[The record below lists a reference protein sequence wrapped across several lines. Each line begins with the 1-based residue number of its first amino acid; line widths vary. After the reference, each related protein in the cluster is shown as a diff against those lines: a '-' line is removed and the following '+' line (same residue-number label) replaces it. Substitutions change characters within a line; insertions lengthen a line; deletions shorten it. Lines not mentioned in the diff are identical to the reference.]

1 MPAPDISYATTEH
14 LYLNQILPLAL
25 SKLGK
30 LVFHASAVE
39 LADGAIA
46 FLAPSGRGKSTL
58 AASFAA
64 NGHRF
69 LTDDSLVLEQRDGHY
84 LVQPSHPSVRLWEDS
99 EERLF
104 SGSATTTQPLDYT
117 SKLRVPAGSQVPH
130 CDQPRRLIS
139 AYFLGDGYCAE
150 GITLE
155 RLTEA
160 ETLIEWAKNSFLLD
174 VEDRSLIGAHF
185 DRLAVLAN
193 TLPCYRLDYPRRYED
208 LSRIRDA
215 LQSHA
220 GTSRPPA

>member
-1 MPAPDISYATTEH
+1 MPAPHISQATTEH

-39 LADGAIA
+39 LAGGAIA
-46 FLAPSGRGKSTL
+46 FLAASGRGKSTL

-69 LTDDSLVLEQRDGHY
+69 LTDDCLVLEKEERQY
-84 LVQPSHPSVRLWEDS
+84 LVRPSHPSVRLWEDS

-104 SGSATTTQPLDYT
+104 SGKATTAPPLDYT
-117 SKLRVPAGSQVPH
+117 SKARVLAGPRTPH

-139 AYFLGDGYCAE
+139 AYFLGDNCCAE
-150 GITLE
+150 DIALE
-155 RLTEA
+155 RLTGA

-174 VEDRSLIGAHF
+174 VDDKSLVGAHF
-185 DRLAVLAN
+185 GRIALLAN
-193 TLPCYRLDYPRRYED
+193 NVPCYRLDYPRRYEE
-208 LSRIRDA
+208 LSRVVDA
-215 LQSHA
+215 LYSHA
-220 GTSRPPA
+220 ITLRSPA